1 MKLKLQRSSLTRA
14 FTGSVKFQPLS
25 LARRVLQTANN
36 KKDNKRMG
44 GESRQLTSQ
53 LAWRMVLTLFVMYVQ
68 RQSTLIMLTANVP
81 VTARRLIFKCCHF
94 G

>member
-14 FTGSVKFQPLS
+14 FTGSVKFHLLS
-25 LARRVLQTANN
+25 LARKVLQTANN
-36 KKDNKRMG
+36 IKDNKRMG
-44 GESRQLTSQ
+44 GESLQLTSQ
-53 LAWRMVLTLFVMYVQ
+53 LAWRMVLTLFVVYVQ

>member
-1 MKLKLQRSSLTRA
+1 
-14 FTGSVKFQPLS
+14 
-25 LARRVLQTANN
+25 
-36 KKDNKRMG
+36 MG
-44 GESRQLTSQ
+44 GESLQLTSQ
-53 LAWRMVLTLFVMYVQ
+53 LAWRMVLTLFVVYVQ